1 MMKGK
6 LPILAIIGPTA
17 VGKTKLSLEIAETLK
32 AEVISVDSRQVYRY
46 MDVGTDKVTF
56 QTRQHILHHMLDVVD
71 PDEVFSAADF
81 VDKSMAAIERI
92 MNRGKIP
99 LFVGGTP
106 FYYHALF
113 EGVLTK
119 DLPRDRKLTDE
130 LEKFAS
136 KHGNQALHDQLS
148 AIDPKRAS
156 QLHVNDVRRVS
167 RAIEIYKLTGQ
178 NATWWY
184 SSEEKRKGYYD
195 VLYLGLNR
203 PRLLLFD
210 AIEKRVRQQFDGG
223 FIEEVEWLL
232 HHGFDERFP
241 SMQGFGYKEIS
252 LYLRGKLT
260 KEEAV
265 EGDISATKKFCRRQM
280 TWFKKF
286 LPTLWYDI
294 SAYKEDDLKR
304 NVLEACLRHLERGNE
319 I

>member
-1 MMKGK
+1 
-6 LPILAIIGPTA
+6 
-17 VGKTKLSLEIAETLK
+17 
-32 AEVISVDSRQVYRY
+32 
-46 MDVGTDKVTF
+46 
-56 QTRQHILHHMLDVVD
+56 
-71 PDEVFSAADF
+71 
-81 VDKSMAAIERI
+81 MAAIERI
-92 MNRGKIP
+92 MNRGNSP
-99 LFVGGTP
+99 CGGTL
-106 FYYHALF
+106 FITMRF

-210 AIEKRVRQQFDGG
+210 AIEKRVHQQFDGG

-232 HHGFDERFP
+232 HHGFDERFHP
-241 SMQGFGYKEIS
+241 CRVSDIGNITLSSWEINQ
-252 LYLRGKLT
+252 
-260 KEEAV
+260 EEV
-265 EGDISATKKFCRRQM
+265 RRRH
-280 TWFKKF
+280 
-286 LPTLWYDI
+286 
-294 SAYKEDDLKR
+294 KR
-304 NVLEACLRHLERGNE
+304 N
-319 I
+319 